1 MPEECQMKTLSRKK
15 KATINEG
22 RDRRTERRS
31 REKVRKEE
39 CNDRRRPG

>member
-1 MPEECQMKTLSRKK
+1 MKTLSQKK

-31 REKVRKEE
+31 REKVRKEG
-39 CNDRRRPG
+39 NDRRRPG